1 MAYRGLAGRTP
12 ASSYPDILQLG
23 NDGEGL
29 PLSGVISVCDGSG
42 NESTLKLGQSAAVLD
57 LNGGL
62 LKNAIMQGC
71 CEDCSV
77 SNHKNGTNISIDLV
91 ASKNYVIEMQTAD
104 GSSTLC
110 TSCCTGEVGS
120 AGVNNVTI
128 VFDPSLSIAESEL
141 GFIPKVGCKSSL
153 TAVFPSGGITHNARF
168 VFSSGDGSV
177 IGEFDTCVNGVTT
190 KFVVYDIYVIPLSS
204 SYKIG
209 IKKSSVVT

>member
-23 NDGEGL
+23 NDGDGL
-29 PLSGVISVCDGSG
+29 PAVGVISVCDGSG

-62 LKNAIMQGC
+62 LKNCLIQGG
-71 CEDCSV
+71 CEECSV
-77 SNHKNGTNISIDLV
+77 SSHINGTNITIDLID
-91 ASKNYVIEMQTAD
+91 SRNYVFEMQIAD

-110 TSCCTGEVGS
+110 TSCCSGETGQ
-120 AGVNNVTI
+120 AGVNNINI
-128 VFDPSLSIAESEL
+128 VFSPSLSIAESEL
-141 GFIPKVGCKSSL
+141 GFTPKVGCKSTF
-153 TAVFPSGGITHNARF
+153 TAVFPSGGITHNSRF
-168 VFSSGDGSV
+168 VFSSGDGTV
-177 IGEFDTCVNGVTT
+177 IGEFDTCVNGTTT

-209 IKKSSVVT
+209 IKKSSVIT

>member
-23 NDGEGL
+23 NDGNGL
-29 PLSGVISVCDGSG
+29 PANGVISVCDGSG

-57 LNGGL
+57 FNGGL
-62 LKNAIMQGC
+62 LKNCIVQGC
-71 CEDCSV
+71 CEECSV
-77 SNHKNGTNISIDLV
+77 SSHINGTNLTIDLV
-91 ASKNYVIEMQTAD
+91 DSRNYVVEMQLAN

-110 TSCCTGEVGS
+110 TSCCSGDAGS
-120 AGVNNVTI
+120 AGVNNITI
-128 VFDPSLSIAESEL
+128 SFAPALAVVESEL
-141 GFIPKVGCKSSL
+141 GFTPKIGCKSTF
-153 TAVFPSGGITHNARF
+153 TAVFPFGGISHNARF

-177 IGEFDTCVNGVTT
+177 IGEFDTCVNGITT

-209 IKKSSVVT
+209 IKKASVVT